1 VRDRVSGIG
10 GMNHF
15 MLPRCRDE
23 AGVASPSARY
33 GVNAMEL
40 LINELIRLG
49 ARRSNLEA
57 KVFGGGAVL
66 PVMTSIDVG
75 GMNADFVCAFLR
87 EEAIPVLASDL
98 RGTLSRKVKFLP
110 ASGRAF
116 VQGLGRGTRATIEEE
131 ARYAERLRELPD
143 GGSVEF
149 F

>member
-1 VRDRVSGIG
+1 
-10 GMNHF
+10 
-15 MLPRCRDE
+15 
-23 AGVASPSARY
+23 
-33 GVNAMEL
+33 
-40 LINELIRLG
+40 
-49 ARRSNLEA
+49 
-57 KVFGGGAVL
+57 
-66 PVMTSIDVG
+66 
-75 GMNADFVCAFLR
+75 
-87 EEAIPVLASDL
+87 VLASDL